1 MTSAHNTP
9 PVQPGELL
17 DDSALLSLE
26 DLARTCHMA
35 PGWVSE
41 RLEAGL
47 LQADSP
53 DGHWRFVSATVV
65 RARRLAQLET
75 TFDAD
80 PHLAALTADL
90 MEEVAPRRQRRRERR
105 RPRQAETKTPGSR
118 TRRPARPR
126 HSARPPGRCRRTG

>member
-9 PVQPGELL
+9 TVQPGRLL

-26 DLARTCHMA
+26 DLAHPTCHMA
-35 PGWVSE
+35 PDWVSE

-53 DGHWRFVSATVV
+53 DGHWRLSAPPWC
-65 RARRLAQLET
+65 ARRLAQLET

-80 PHLAALTADL
+80 PHLAAL
-90 MEEVAPRRQRRRERR
+90 
-105 RPRQAETKTPGSR
+105 RPT
-118 TRRPARPR
+118 
-126 HSARPPGRCRRTG
+126 

>member
-9 PVQPGELL
+9 TVQPGELL
-17 DDSALLSLE
+17 DDTSPLSLE
-26 DLARTCHMA
+26 ELARICHMA

-47 LQADSP
+47 LQADSQG
-53 DGHWRFVSATVV
+53 GHWCFASATVV
-65 RARRLAQLET
+65 RARRLAQLEI

-90 MEEVAPRRQRRRERR
+90 MEEVAHLRQRLQHLEAATGPGPQ
-105 RPRQAETKTPGSR
+105 PR
-118 TRRPARPR
+118 
-126 HSARPPGRCRRTG
+126 

>member
-9 PVQPGELL
+9 AVQPGELL
-17 DDSALLSLE
+17 DDTALLSLE
-26 DLARTCHMA
+26 DLARICHMA

-47 LQADSP
+47 LQADSQG
-53 DGHWRFVSATVV
+53 GHWCFASATVV
-65 RARRLAQLET
+65 RARRLAQLEI

-90 MEEVAPRRQRRRERR
+90 IEEVAHLRQRLQHLEAATGPGPQRR
-105 RPRQAETKTPGSR
+105 
-118 TRRPARPR
+118 
-126 HSARPPGRCRRTG
+126 

>member
-9 PVQPGELL
+9 TVQPGELL

-26 DLARTCHMA
+26 DLARICHMA

-80 PHLAALTADL
+80 PHLAALAADL
-90 MEEVAPRRQRRRERR
+90 MEEVAHLRQRLQHLEAATGPGPQ
-105 RPRQAETKTPGSR
+105 PR
-118 TRRPARPR
+118 
-126 HSARPPGRCRRTG
+126 